1 MDKKDYS
8 DLRDFIY
15 SKSGISLSDNKESLV
30 SARIGKRL
38 RTLGLNTPREY
49 IDILKT
55 ETDESELVQFLDV
68 ISTNVTFF
76 YREAAH
82 FKLLSEQMKEWYNNG
97 QRKFRIWCAAAS
109 SGEEPY
115 TLAMTC
121 LNAVNNDS
129 NVDIKI
135 LGTDISTRILKTA
148 SEGVYSEI
156 AMKDV
161 PKANLTKYFVKQN
174 INGGI
179 FYKASPKIRNLI
191 SFKRLNLSVTPFP
204 LKGPIDVVFCR
215 NVMIYFDNPIKTK
228 LVSEVHRMLIPE
240 GSFMVGHSESLTGI
254 TTGFKTIQPAAY
266 QKK

>member
-1 MDKKDYS
+1 MEKKDYS

-15 SKSGISLSDNKESLV
+15 SKSGISLSENKESLV

-49 IDILKT
+49 INILKN
-55 ETDESELVQFLDV
+55 ETDEAELIQFLDV

-82 FKLLSEQMKEWYNNG
+82 FKLLSEIIKKWYNGG
-97 QRKFRIWCAAAS
+97 QKQFKIWCAASS

-129 NVDIKI
+129 KVDIKI

-148 SEGVYSEI
+148 SEGIYPEL

-161 PKANLTKYFVKQN
+161 PKANLNKYFLKQN
-174 INGGI
+174 IDGAI
-179 FYKASPKIRNLI
+179 FYKAAPKIRDI
-191 SFKRLNLSVTPFP
+191 ITFKRLNLSVTPYP
-204 LKGPIDVVFCR
+204 LKGPIDIVFCR

-228 LVSEVHRMLIPE
+228 LVAEVHRILRPE
-240 GSFMVGHSESLTGI
+240 GYLMVGHSESLTGI
-254 TTGFKTIQPAAY
+254 TTGFKVIQPAAY